1 MTSTEPRID
10 PALAALADAILIPP
24 FSGTTPPAW
33 IRRALERGL
42 AGVTLFGPNVLGD
55 TAALT
60 EALRSAAA
68 VEPVIAIDEE
78 GGDVTRVAYAAGS
91 PYPGNAALGEADDVA
106 LTRDVYAA
114 IGGDLARLGINT
126 NLAPCADVL
135 APGGSSVV
143 GTRSFGSD
151 PGLVARH
158 VTAAVA
164 GLQGAGVAACAKHFP
179 GHGRTA
185 GDSHLTLATVPG
197 PLSELRARDLPPFA
211 AAIAAGA
218 LAIMPGHLRVPEL
231 TGDLPATLSSAAVT
245 GLLRGELGFGGVAI
259 SDALEMQA
267 ASAVRGIPAAAV
279 LAVMAGVDLVCLG
292 RDTDEAMYH
301 AVRTALAEA
310 VASGT
315 LASARLEEAADR
327 VAGLR
332 AWLADARQAEASR
345 GDLPNGGAGGA
356 PDVASD
362 GIGLVAA
369 RRALRWS
376 GPVPTAIANPL
387 VVEVEPEESIAAG
400 RFTWGFATWAD
411 VLRVDRAGD
420 GAAPGDGAAAGHGAA
435 PSHATTAPDAT
446 PAADDARSV
455 DGATTDAIVA
465 AAAGRPLV
473 LAVRGALDSLA
484 LVTDLLAAR
493 PDTVVVE
500 MGVPVWTPPPGTA
513 YLATYGASRASAQAA
528 AETLGLVRPELRGR
542 VAAAEADQ
550 RVACLGHV
558 GHAGHRGDD
567 EQMVA
572 RGDAAGDRALQR
584 GQPAQRDQRSGVGAA
599 GMRHRVEYEPRAR
612 PPGRRELPGQQ
623 LLGRP
628 EQRHREPRGGQRRA
642 AQHLGRVR
650 VRDQRHHHHGRV
662 ERDRHERAHR
672 GADVVAVVRD
682 REQGDPRRPGRERR
696 GKIIASGRHQR
707 SVQYQLIFHTP
718 GRASGP

>member
-24 FSGTTPPAW
+24 FSGTTPPPW
-33 IRRALERGL
+33 IRRALEQGL
-42 AGVTLFGPNVLGD
+42 AGVTLFGPNVFGD

-60 EALRSAAA
+60 GALRAAAA

-185 GDSHLTLATVPG
+185 ADSHLSLATVPG
-197 PLSELRARDLPPFA
+197 TLAELRLRDLPPFT

-218 LAIMPGHLRVPEL
+218 KAIMPGHLRVPEL
-231 TGDLPATLSSAAVT
+231 TGDLPATFSSAAVT
-245 GLLRGELGFGGVAI
+245 GLLRRELGFGGVVI

-267 ASAVRGIPAAAV
+267 ASAALGIPAAAV
-279 LAVMAGVDLVCLG
+279 FAVIAGVDLVCLG
-292 RDTDEAMYH
+292 RDTDEAMYY

-315 LASARLEEAADR
+315 LASARLEEAAGR

-332 AWLADARQAEASR
+332 AWLADARHAEADQAEADQADAR
-345 GDLPNGGAGGA
+345 QAEAGQGGVPHGSAGGT
-356 PDVASD
+356 SD
-362 GIGLVAA
+362 GVPDGSSDGVGLVAA
-369 RRALRWS
+369 RRALRRS
-376 GPVPTAIANPL
+376 GPVPTALANPL
-387 VVEVEPEESIAAG
+387 VVEVEPEENIAAG
-400 RFTWGFATWAD
+400 RFTWGFAAWAD
-411 VLRVDRAGD
+411 VLRVD
-420 GAAPGDGAAAGHGAA
+420 PTGDGAAAGHGAA
-435 PSHATTAPDAT
+435 
-446 PAADDARSV
+446 ADDGAAVR
-455 DGATTDAIVA
+455 DGAAASDAAGTGAIATAEAIVA
-465 AAAGRPLV
+465 TAAGRPLV
-473 LAVRGALDSLA
+473 LAVRGAIESLG
-484 LVTDLLAAR
+484 LVSDLLAAR

-500 MGVPVWTPPPGTA
+500 MGIPVWTPQPGTA
-513 YLATYGASRASAQAA
+513 YLATYGASRVCAQAA
-528 AETLGLVRPELRGR
+528 AEALGLVRPALRRR

-550 RVACLGHV
+550 RVARLGHV
-558 GHAGHRGDD
+558 GHACHRGDD
-567 EQMVA
+567 QQMVA
-572 RGDAAGDRALQR
+572 RRHPSGDRALQG
-584 GQPAQRDQRSGVGAA
+584 GQPAQRDQRPGVAA
-599 GMRHRVEYEPRAR
+599 ACMRHSVEDEPRTR
-612 PPGRRELPGQQ
+612 PSGGRELPGQQ
-623 LLGRP
+623 LLRRA
-628 EQRHREPRGGQRRA
+628 EQRQREPRGGQRRA

-650 VRDQRHHHHGRV
+650 VRDQRHRDHGRI
-662 ERDRHERAHR
+662 ERERHKRAHR
-672 GADVVAVVRD
+672 RPDVVAVIRD
-682 REQGDPRRPGRERR
+682 CEQRDPRGPGR
-696 GKIIASGRHQR
+696 QR
-707 SVQYQLIFHTP
+707 
-718 GRASGP
+718 